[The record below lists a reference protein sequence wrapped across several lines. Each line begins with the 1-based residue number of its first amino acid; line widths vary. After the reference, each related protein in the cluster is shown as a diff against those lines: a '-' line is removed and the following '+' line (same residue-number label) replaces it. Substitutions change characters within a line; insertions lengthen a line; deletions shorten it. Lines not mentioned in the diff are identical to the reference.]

1 MCVYSY
7 LVFKFIFKVVF
18 KFSSVVF
25 FLVIEVIILMG
36 NVKLIYEVI
45 FLEISKKGLLEFFFF
60 VKKKMKSLFFFKGLF

>member
-60 VKKKMKSLFFFKGLF
+60 FKKKMKSLFFFKGLF